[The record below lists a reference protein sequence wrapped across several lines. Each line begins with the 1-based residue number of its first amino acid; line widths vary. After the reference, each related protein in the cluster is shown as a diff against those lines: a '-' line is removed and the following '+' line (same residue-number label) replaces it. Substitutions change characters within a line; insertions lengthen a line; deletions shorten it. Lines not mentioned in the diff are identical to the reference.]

1 MENKKRRF
9 RIRFTIGNKILAGF
23 LALIVLFVA
32 NAAIIFYT
40 GNQINNVVNQ
50 SAEIVRP
57 SKDAINEFVLAVER
71 YQKLIT
77 SWVYLQTNEEN
88 KNALLLL
95 VSTEY
100 PKIKEDI
107 NKLKV
112 TWEVDSQ
119 RVMVDSVFAR
129 FDQVQSYA
137 KDQIMDQL
145 NSFESYEDGITK
157 LLAEDVL
164 ANTINPQLEDIL
176 VDLKMLAEAQ
186 TNANELADTE
196 LISSS
201 KKLRNI
207 TLILAAITIIIGLV
221 SAYLLMRSITRPVNF
236 LKDVVTKLGRGEL
249 VEDKQTKFS
258 NDEIGEMAHAM
269 DNLVTG
275 LKATTLFA
283 ENIGKGN
290 YATEFK
296 PLSEHDVLGNALIN
310 MRDNLAA
317 VAEEDKK
324 RNWATEGLAKFGEIL
339 RSNTNDLEKL
349 SDEIISNLVKY
360 LKANQ
365 GALYIMDDE
374 EGEEQTMSMRACYA
388 WNKKKYLNHKIHLGE
403 GLAGQAW
410 QEGDLIYLTEVP
422 QNYIKI
428 TSGLGEAN
436 PSAVLIVP
444 LKVNDQIYGVVELA
458 SFNTFA
464 DFEMEFV
471 QKIAESIAS
480 TISSVKI
487 NARTQRLLEESQEM
501 TEQMRA
507 QEEEMRQNMEE
518 LQATQEELERK
529 SRQAA
534 ENVEQLRAQEEELRQ
549 NMEELNATQEEVARQ
564 LEETNKLKENMQIRE
579 DVFSVTTIL
588 SETDAFGNILFVNP
602 KFCEVSKY
610 TEEELIGK
618 PQNIV
623 RHPDMPRE
631 LFKLLW
637 DTIKSGKNFRGIIK
651 NRAKDNSHYWV
662 DANIVPV
669 RDSNGKIYK
678 YIGARYHI
686 VSDELAELL
695 YKEQMERL
703 FAGKKLTYK

>member
-9 RIRFTIGNKILAGF
+9 RIRFTIGNKILLVFGI
-23 LALIVLFVA
+23 LIVLFVGLST
-32 NAAIIFYT
+32 AIFIT
-40 GNQINNVVNQ
+40 GSSINTVVNK
-50 SAEIVRP
+50 SAEVVRP

-107 NKLKV
+107 DKLKV

-119 RVMVDSVFAR
+119 KVLVDSVFIR
-129 FDQVQSYA
+129 FDEVQGYA
-137 KDQIMDQL
+137 KSQIMDQL

-176 VDLKMLAEAQ
+176 EDLKALAQAQ
-186 TNANELADTE
+186 TNTNELADQE
-196 LISSS
+196 LISTS
-201 KKLRNI
+201 KFLRNI
-207 TLILAAITIIIGLV
+207 TLILAAAFLVIALV

-258 NDEIGEMAHAM
+258 NDEIGEMAVAM

-275 LKATTLFA
+275 LKGTTLFA

-290 YATEFK
+290 YASEFK
-296 PLSEHDVLGNALIN
+296 PLSEHDVLGNALLN

-317 VAEEDKK
+317 VAEDDKK

-349 SDEIISNLVKY
+349 SDEIIANLVKY

-374 EGEEQTMSMRACYA
+374 EGEEQAMSMRACYA
-388 WNKKKYLNHKIHLGE
+388 WDKKKYLNHKIHKGE
-403 GLAGQAW
+403 GLSGQAW
-410 QEGDLIYLTEVP
+410 QEGDTIYLTEVP

-428 TSGLGEAN
+428 SSGLGDAN
-436 PSAVLIVP
+436 PTSVLIVP
-444 LKVNDQIYGVVELA
+444 LKVNDQIFGVVEIA

-518 LQATQEELERK
+518 LQATQEEMQRNQSETEGTMQALNSALAMADYDVEGKLTKINTNYLSMLGYSQTEVMGEHHRIFATKEDKSSEEYRQFWRDLEAGK
-529 SRQAA
+529 SRKGIYKRLTRKG
-534 ENVEQLRAQEEELRQ
+534 EVINVRSY
-549 NMEELNATQEEVARQ
+549 
-564 LEETNKLKENMQIRE
+564 
-579 DVFSVTTIL
+579 FSPVKNHNG
-588 SETDAFGNILFVNP
+588 E
-602 KFCEVSKY
+602 
-610 TEEELIGK
+610 
-618 PQNIV
+618 IV
-623 RHPDMPRE
+623 R
-631 LFKLLW
+631 
-637 DTIKSGKNFRGIIK
+637 I
-651 NRAKDNSHYWV
+651 
-662 DANIVPV
+662 
-669 RDSNGKIYK
+669 
-678 YIGARYHI
+678 
-686 VSDELAELL
+686 
-695 YKEQMERL
+695 MEISVE
-703 FAGKKLTYK
+703 A